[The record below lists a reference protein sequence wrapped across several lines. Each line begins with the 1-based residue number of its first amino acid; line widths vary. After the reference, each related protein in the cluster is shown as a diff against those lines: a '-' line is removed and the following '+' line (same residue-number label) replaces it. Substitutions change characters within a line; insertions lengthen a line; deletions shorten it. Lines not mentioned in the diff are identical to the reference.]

1 MTFKQTLI
9 EQTKKIFQNR
19 HDKNPEVISIS
30 PGRINIIGEHVD
42 YNLGLSMP
50 AAIDKYLCVA
60 ISKNKDQQI
69 NGYSQNL
76 NDSFSNNYSLNNDS
90 RHWVK
95 YVHGSI
101 IESLKKSN
109 YSSGFDIVI
118 NSTIQMGK
126 GISSSAALEVSI
138 LLSINKMFNLQ
149 MSNKDIIKRCQSVDH
164 NHINIKSGILDQ
176 SACLLS
182 KKDSIFI
189 IDFYDMSIEY
199 IDYNLKNVKWI
210 LIDSNI
216 RRELASS
223 KYHDRVNECK
233 KALELLSLNNNEI
246 KSFRDLN
253 FITAKEIS
261 ILPSHLQKRVTHIV
275 SENNRVLSMKKAISE
290 QSIKEMGDLLIKSHE
305 SLRDNYEVSCGEI
318 DAMINFSKSIEGWIG
333 GRIMGGGFGGA
344 TINLIELGYEN
355 SFIDKLSKFYKKQFG
370 LHCDAV
376 DLSFVDGAETI
387 YINSLN

>member
-1 MTFKQTLI
+1 MTPKQTLV
-9 EQTKKIFQNR
+9 EQTRKIFQNKYN
-19 HDKNPEVISIS
+19 KNPEVISIS

-60 ISKNKDQQI
+60 ISKNKEEKI
-69 NGYSQNL
+69 NGYSETL
-76 NDSFSNNYSLNNDS
+76 NDSFSNNYSSNNDS

-101 IESLKKSN
+101 IESLNKSSDN
-109 YSSGFDIVI
+109 LGFDIVI
-118 NSTIQMGK
+118 NSTIPMGK
-126 GISSSAALEVSI
+126 GVSSSAALEVSI
-138 LLSINKMFNLQ
+138 LLSINKMFNLK
-149 MSNKDIIKRCQSVDH
+149 MSNNDIIKRCQSVDH

-189 IDFYDMSIEY
+189 IDFYDMNIEY
-199 IDYNLKNVKWI
+199 IKYNLKNIKWI

-223 KYHDRVNECK
+223 KYHERVDECK
-233 KALELLSLNNNEI
+233 QALEILALQNNKISN
-246 KSFRDLN
+246 FRDLN
-253 FITAKEIS
+253 INRVKEIS
-261 ILPSHLQKRVTHIV
+261 ILPLKLRKRVTHVV
-275 SENNRVLSMKKAISE
+275 SENDRVSKMKEAIKQ
-290 QSIKEMGDLLIKSHE
+290 QSIKKMGDLLIKSHE
-305 SLRDNYEVSCGEI
+305 SLRDNYEVSCTEI
-318 DAMINFSKSIEGWIG
+318 DSMINFSKSIKGWIG

-344 TINLIELGYEN
+344 TINLIELGYED
-355 SFIDKLSKFYKKQFG
+355 SFIDKLSIFYKKKFG
-370 LHCDAV
+370 LNCDAE